1 MRILYHFRT
10 RGTGAEG
17 VHIAGIAGAF
27 ARLGHDVEIVG
38 PRRIDPRRTAGAD
51 PFAGRGLA
59 RLPGVAFEALELA
72 YNLVAGL
79 RLAPR
84 LTPSRCDLVYERH
97 AYVLGVTAW
106 LASRRGVPL
115 VVEVN
120 ELVGRDRVRAEPRLA
135 ALVRR
140 IDRFVFARAAAIV
153 VVSPDLKRRITT
165 LGVDPARILTLPNAV
180 APELVRPEA
189 ELSPAPRGAR
199 VVVGFVGWL
208 VDWHRLERLLEALQ
222 AARARVP
229 GLVLRLVGEG
239 PRRRA
244 LADAA
249 DRLGLADAVE
259 FVGAVP
265 HDRVPS
271 VVDAMDICVVPH
283 SNVYRSP
290 IKLFEYMARGRAV
303 LAPDTEP
310 IRDVLRDGDN
320 GRLFPVGSVA
330 ALADGIV
337 ALAVNPDLRRRLG
350 LRALRDVRER
360 HTWDHNA
367 RAVLDRLAGRQ
378 PH

>member
-17 VHIAGIAGAF
+17 VHIAGIAGAL

-38 PRRIDPRRTAGAD
+38 PGRVDPRRTAGAD

-97 AYVLGVTAW
+97 AYFLGITAW

-140 IDRFVFARAAAIV
+140 IDRYVFTRAAAIV
-153 VVSPDLKRRITT
+153 VVSPDLKRRITA

-208 VDWHRLERLLEALQ
+208 VDWHRLDRLLEALH

-271 VVDAMDICVVPH
+271 AVDAMDICVVPH

-330 ALADGIV
+330 SLADGIV
-337 ALAVNPDLRRRLG
+337 ALAVDPDLRRRLG

-367 RAVLDRLAGRQ
+367 RAVLDRLAGRR